1 MEDKQKLFIILKAL
15 EGPLS
20 NAYVPKT
27 IEFWA
32 DAIRKERKFETAL
45 EAWMRNV
52 AKAWKEIED
61 DKN

>member
-1 MEDKQKLFIILKAL
+1 MLLKAL

-32 DAIRKERKFETAL
+32 DAIRKEKKFETAL
-45 EAWMRNV
+45 EAWMREV
-52 AKAWKEIED
+52 ARVWKEID
-61 DKN
+61 DDNNRR